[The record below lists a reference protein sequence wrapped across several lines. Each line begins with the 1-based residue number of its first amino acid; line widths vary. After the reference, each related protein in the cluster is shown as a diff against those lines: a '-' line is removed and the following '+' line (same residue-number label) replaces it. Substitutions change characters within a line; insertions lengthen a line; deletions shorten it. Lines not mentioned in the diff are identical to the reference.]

1 MDTGMLK
8 HWLEKRTVSRRAA
21 LLGGSA
27 AIATAAVAT
36 GGTGSAHAHET
47 GHGGHAVQHPG
58 MLGTRIRTPEARV
71 QATFARN
78 GQTPLLTA
86 DALPMPPVLS
96 LASGPGTLPM
106 KAQDYQLGDRTARNL
121 RVYDNVSSP
130 QYLMGPTLEMGQ
142 TGRFT
147 VTLSNGLPPNPD
159 QDQPHIVNIPSQ
171 FNTTNLHTH
180 GLHVSPSSPSD
191 NVYLEILPQGTDAK
205 YADGVTSFVGSF
217 TYTYDLKNHT
227 PGTFWYHPHRHGSV
241 AVQVA
246 SGAAGALIV
255 RGGDGT
261 IDTVP
266 GIAGVTEQVLLIQ
279 QVLLDANGELPDFD
293 TIWNA
298 TSQVAAAD
306 WTVNGT
312 IGRTL
317 TMQPGEVQRWR
328 LVNTGFQTEA
338 RFSLAIGGVQT
349 VGVVGSGGFP
359 EMDLTLIAMDGVNFT
374 TAATVKAVYLPP
386 GGRADILVKAP
397 DTPGRLLAQAGPY
410 IQSDANGAP
419 QAATVQAGFEI
430 GGVWQETPFS
440 GTPTILFTVDVAG
453 AAKPMPLPSGPLPKP
468 LVPDITATTK
478 PDNYRYINFN
488 VTPFTNPLVPSNAS
502 NGLPSY
508 NPGAIPQVFKLQIS
522 GELFCPGRI
531 LFQPPLE
538 SVDQYFVDSPGLHV
552 FHIHV
557 NPFLVTEVNGLALSA
572 PMWRDTMLA
581 GPKGYKALTK
591 YTDYSGSFPIHCHIL
606 DHEDAGM
613 MTNVTVVDKA
623 NPAAAL
629 PKHGKH

>member
-1 MDTGMLK
+1 MLK
-8 HWLEKRTVSRRAA
+8 HWLETRTVSRRAA

-27 AIATAAVAT
+27 VIATAAVTT
-36 GGTGSAHAHET
+36 GGTAHAQAT
-47 GHGGHAVQHPG
+47 GHSGHATRHPG
-58 MLGTRIRTPEARV
+58 MLGTRIRTPEARA
-71 QATFARN
+71 QAALARN
-78 GQTPLLTA
+78 AQAPALTA
-86 DALPMPPVLS
+86 DPLPMPPVLS

-106 KAQDYQLGDRTARNL
+106 KAQDYQLGDRPAKNL
-121 RVYDNVSSP
+121 RVYDNGSAP
-130 QYLMGPTLEMGQ
+130 QYLMGPTLEMAQ
-142 TGRFT
+142 TGSFT
-147 VTLSNGLPPNPD
+147 VTLANRLPLNPD

-180 GLHVSPSSPSD
+180 GLHVSPNSPGD
-191 NVYLEILPQGTDAK
+191 NVYLEVLPQGTDAK
-205 YADGVTSFVGSF
+205 YADGVTSFVGDF
-217 TYTYDLKNHT
+217 TYTYDLSNHT

-255 RGGDGT
+255 RGGAGT
-261 IDTVP
+261 VDTFP
-266 GIAGVTEQVLLIQ
+266 GINGITEQVLLIQ
-279 QVLLDANGELPDFD
+279 QVLLNANGELPDFD

-298 TSQVAAAD
+298 TPPVAVAD

-317 TMQPGEVQRWR
+317 PMQPGEVQRWR
-328 LVNTGFQTEA
+328 IVNTGFQTEA

-349 VGVVGSGGFP
+349 AGVAGSGSFP
-359 EMDLTLIAMDGVNFT
+359 EMDVTLIAMDGVNFT

-397 DTPGRLLAQAGPY
+397 DAPGRLLAQAGPY
-410 IQSDANGAP
+410 IKLDANQAP
-419 QAATVQAGFEI
+419 EEAGIQAGFEI
-430 GGVWQETPFS
+430 GGVWQETPFQ
-440 GTPTILFTVDVAG
+440 GTPTVLFTVNVAG
-453 AAKPMPLPSGPLPKP
+453 AAKPMSLPSNPLPKP
-468 LVPDITATTK
+468 LVPDITAATQ
-478 PDNYRYINFN
+478 PDNYRYVNFD
-488 VTPFTNPLVPSNAS
+488 VTSFTSPQVPPPPANS
-502 NGLPSY
+502 LPSY
-508 NPGAIPQVFKLQIS
+508 NPGAVPQVFKLQIN

-531 LFQPPLE
+531 MFQPSLD

-557 NPFLVTEVNGLALSA
+557 NPFLVTEVNGKPLST

-581 GPKGYKALTK
+581 GPNGYKALTK

-623 NPAAAL
+623 NPAGSV
-629 PKHGKH
+629 PRHGKH

>member
-1 MDTGMLK
+1 MLK

-27 AIATAAVAT
+27 AIATAVVAP
-36 GGTGSAHAHET
+36 GGTGGALAQAASHS
-47 GHGGHAVQHPG
+47 GHAMTHPG
-58 MLGTRIRTPEARV
+58 MLGTRIRTPEARA
-71 QATFARN
+71 QAALARN
-78 GQTPLLTA
+78 GQAPALTA
-86 DALPMPPVLS
+86 DALPTPPVLS
-96 LASGPGTLPM
+96 LASGISGTLPM
-106 KAQDYQLGDRTARNL
+106 KAQSYQLGDRPAKNL
-121 RVYDNVSSP
+121 RVYDNLSAP
-130 QYLMGPTLEMGQ
+130 QYLMGPTLEMTQ

-147 VTLSNGLPPNPD
+147 VTLANGLPLNPD
-159 QDQPHIVNIPSQ
+159 QDQPHVVNIPSQ

-180 GLHVSPSSPSD
+180 GLHVSPDSPSD
-191 NVYLEILPQGTDAK
+191 NVYLEVLPQGTDAK
-205 YADGVTSFVGSF
+205 YADGVTSFVGDF
-217 TYTYDLKNHT
+217 TYTFDLKNHT

-255 RGGDGT
+255 RGGQGT
-261 IDTVP
+261 VDTVP

-298 TSQVAAAD
+298 SQVAAAD

-317 TMQPGEVQRWR
+317 AMQPGEVQRWR
-328 LVNTGFQTEA
+328 IVNTGFQAEA
-338 RFSLAIGGVQT
+338 RFSLVIQGVQT
-349 VGVVGSGGFP
+349 ASVAGSGSFP
-359 EMDLTLIAMDGVNFT
+359 DIDVTLIAMDGVNLT
-374 TAATVKAVYLPP
+374 TAPTVKAVYLPP

-397 DTPGRLLAQAGPY
+397 DTPVRLLAQAGRY
-410 IQSDANGAP
+410 IPFDANGVP
-419 QAATVQAGFEI
+419 EGNSIEAGFAI
-430 GGVWQETPFS
+430 DGVWQEAAFS
-440 GTPTILFTVDVAG
+440 ETPTVLFTVNVAG
-453 AAKPMPLPSGPLPKP
+453 PAKPMTLPSNPLPKP
-468 LVPDITATTK
+468 LVPDITAATR
-478 PDNYRYINFN
+478 PDNYRYVNFD
-488 VTPFTNPLVPSNAS
+488 VTAFTNPLVKADAS

-508 NPGAIPQVFKLQIS
+508 NPGAIPQVFKLQIN

-531 LFQPPLE
+531 MFQPPLD

-557 NPFLVTEVNGLALSA
+557 NPFLVTEVNGKPLST

-581 GPKGYKALTK
+581 GPNGYKALTK

-613 MTNVTVVDKA
+613 MTNVAVVDKA
-623 NPAAAL
+623 DPAGAF